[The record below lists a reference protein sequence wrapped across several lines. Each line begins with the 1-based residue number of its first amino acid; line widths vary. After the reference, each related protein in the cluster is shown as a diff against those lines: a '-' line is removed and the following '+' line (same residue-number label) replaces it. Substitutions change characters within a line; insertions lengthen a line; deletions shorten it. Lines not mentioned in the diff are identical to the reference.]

1 MNSIVQRI
9 LIALFLVL
17 PPALS
22 VAEPTRGR
30 IPINDGWRFQKGDPT
45 EVAGSLDYLKI
56 RDWVLPSSAAFLKDP
71 TVLPKR
77 PDGNLGAKVPYTQPS
92 FDDSAWRKLDLPH
105 DWAIQGPFKQ
115 EYKGKTGKLNYSGP
129 VWYRKHVNLPG
140 SDQGSRIYLDI
151 DGAMSYATVWCNGE
165 FVGGWPYGY
174 SSFRLDLTP
183 YAKPGSDNVLSIRLD
198 NPDNSSRW
206 YPGSGIYRNVWLVKT
221 HAIHV
226 GQWGTAIT
234 TPQVSAEAA
243 TVAVKVTIDNE
254 GKTPTQVLV
263 KTKVMFAGKP
273 VTDLPAQ
280 NVELSAGG
288 LVSATAEVTVPK
300 PQLWDTTT
308 PNLYTAVTTVEVG
321 GKVVDRYET
330 VFGIRSIA
338 FTADNGFLLNGK
350 RVQINGVCNHHD
362 LGALGTAFNTR
373 AAQRQLEILKEMGV
387 NALRTSHNPPAPE
400 LLDLCDA
407 MGILVMDEAYDCWKE
422 GKAKSGYNL
431 LFDDWNEQDM
441 RALLRRDRNH
451 PSVVMWSIGNEVKEL
466 SDAVVGPVIGARLTA
481 IAHEEDPTRPT
492 TLGSNKPD
500 ASYNGIQKSVDV
512 MGQNYQRG
520 GYAEFHE
527 KNPTIPLVGSET
539 SSALSSRGE
548 YFFQT
553 PDQVADQNA
562 AAIEPEQSDKP
573 SKRAKRGKQVSKKP
587 NQTQPF
593 EVISSI
599 KTEGRADFQISSY
612 DLYGPAWAML
622 PDQDF
627 ATLEKNP
634 HVAGQFVWTG
644 FDYLGEPTPYNAD
657 STNLLNFT
665 DPEERAK
672 MAKEMK
678 ELGELPV
685 PSRSSYFGIMD
696 LAGFKKDRFYLYQA
710 YWRPEYPMVHVLPHW
725 TWPERVG
732 QGVPVFLYTSGD
744 EAELFLNGKSLGRKK
759 KAQYEYR
766 LRWDDVIY
774 TPGELKA
781 VAYKNGKEWATEVVK
796 TASPATT
803 LTLDADRDQIAAD
816 RKDLSYVTVAIRDQ
830 AGIMVPR
837 SKNLVAF
844 TVSGPGEIVATDNGD
859 ATSHASFQS
868 PNIKAYNGL
877 ALAIIRAIGP
887 GKIIVT
893 AKAEGL
899 KDATVLITGR

>member
-1 MNSIVQRI
+1 
-9 LIALFLVL
+9 
-17 PPALS
+17 
-22 VAEPTRGR
+22 
-30 IPINDGWRFQKGDPT
+30 
-45 EVAGSLDYLKI
+45 
-56 RDWVLPSSAAFLKDP
+56 
-71 TVLPKR
+71 
-77 PDGNLGAKVPYTQPS
+77 
-92 FDDSAWRKLDLPH
+92 
-105 DWAIQGPFKQ
+105 
-115 EYKGKTGKLNYSGP
+115 
-129 VWYRKHVNLPG
+129 VWYRKHLTLPA
-140 SDQGSRIYLDI
+140 SDQGRRIYLDI
-151 DGAMSYATVWCNGE
+151 DGAMSYATVWFNGQ

-198 NPDNSSRW
+198 NLDKSSRW
-206 YPGSGIYRNVWLVKT
+206 YPGAGIYRNVWLVKT
-221 HAIHV
+221 NPVHV

-234 TPQVSAEAA
+234 TPKVSAEAA
-243 TVAVKVTIDNE
+243 TVAAKVTIANE
-254 GKTPTQVLV
+254 GNTPTQALV
-263 KTKVMFAGKP
+263 KTQLLFAGKP
-273 VTDLPAQ
+273 VTNLPAQTVDLPAGG
-280 NVELSAGG
+280 SA
-288 LVSATAEVTVPK
+288 VAAAEVAVSK

-350 RVQINGVCNHHD
+350 RMQLNGVCNHHD

-387 NALRTSHNPPAPE
+387 NAVRTSHNPPAPE

-422 GKAKSGYNL
+422 GKAKNGYNL
-431 LFDDWNEQDM
+431 LFDDWSEQDM
-441 RALLRRDRNH
+441 RALVRRDRNH

-466 SDAVVGPVIGARLTA
+466 EDAVVGPALGARLTA

-492 TLGSNKPD
+492 TLGSNKPV

-527 KNPTIPLVGSET
+527 KNPAIPLVGSES

-548 YFFQT
+548 YFFQS
-553 PDQVADQNA
+553 PEQVADQNTA
-562 AAIEPEQSDKP
+562 ASESDKADKP
-573 SKRAKRGKQVSKKP
+573 AKRGKQAPKNPPETK
-587 NQTQPF
+587 PF
-593 EVISSI
+593 EVISSV
-599 KTEGRADFQISSY
+599 KTDGRADFQISSY
-612 DLYGPAWAML
+612 DLYGPSWVIT
-622 PDQDF
+622 PDEEF
-627 ATLEKNP
+627 AAQEKNP

-665 DPEERAK
+665 DPAEKAK

-678 ELGELPV
+678 DLSKLAV
-685 PSRSSYFGIMD
+685 PSRSSYFGIVD

-710 YWRPEYPMVHVLPHW
+710 HWRPEFPMVHILPHW

-732 QGVPVFLYTSGD
+732 MGVPVFLYTSGD
-744 EAELFLNGKSLGRKK
+744 EAELFLNGQSLGRKK
-759 KAQYEYR
+759 KGPFEYR

-774 TPGELKA
+774 APGELKA
-781 VAYKNGKEWATEVVK
+781 VAYKNGKEWATDVVK
-796 TASPATT
+796 TAGPATA
-803 LTLDADRDQIAAD
+803 LTLDADRSVIAAD
-816 RKDLSYVTVAIRDQ
+816 RKDLSYVSVTIRDQ
-830 AGIMVPR
+830 AGTMVPR

-877 ALAIIRAIGP
+877 ALAIIRATGP
-887 GKIIVT
+887 GKITVT
-893 AKAEGL
+893 AKSEGL
-899 KDATVLITGR
+899 TDATVVINGQ

>member
-1 MNSIVQRI
+1 M
-9 LIALFLVL
+9 
-17 PPALS
+17 LS
-22 VAEPTRGR
+22 LLLAGFTNLSAAEPARER
-30 IPINDGWRFQKGDPT
+30 ISINDGWRFQKDDPA
-45 EVAGSLDYLKI
+45 EVAGSLDYSKI
-56 RDWVLPSSAAFLKDP
+56 RDWELPNSAAFLKDP

-77 PDGNLGAKVPYTQPS
+77 PEGNLAANVPYTQPG

-105 DWAIQGPFKQ
+105 DWAIEGPFKQ
-115 EYKGKTGKLNYSGP
+115 EYSGKTGKLNFSGP
-129 VWYRKHVNLPG
+129 VWYRKHLDLPA
-140 SDQGSRIYLDI
+140 SDQGRRIYLDI
-151 DGAMSYATVWCNGE
+151 DGAMSYATVWFNGQ

-198 NPDNSSRW
+198 NPDKSSRW
-206 YPGSGIYRNVWLVKT
+206 YPGAGIYRNVWLVKT
-221 HAIHV
+221 NPVHV
-226 GQWGTAIT
+226 DQWGTAIT
-234 TPQVSAEAA
+234 TPKVSAEAA
-243 TVAVKVTIDNE
+243 TVAAKVTIANE
-254 GKTPTQVLV
+254 GNTPTQALV
-263 KTKVMFAGKP
+263 KTQLLFAGKP
-273 VTDLPAQ
+273 VTDQPAQTVDLPAGG
-280 NVELSAGG
+280 SA
-288 LVSATAEVTVPK
+288 VATAEVTVSK

-338 FTADNGFLLNGK
+338 FTADSGFLLNGK
-350 RVQINGVCNHHD
+350 RVQLNGVCNHHD

-387 NALRTSHNPPAPE
+387 NAVRTSHNPPAPE

-422 GKAKSGYNL
+422 GKAKNGYNL
-431 LFDDWNEQDM
+431 LFDDWSEQDM

-451 PSVVMWSIGNEVKEL
+451 PSVVMWSIGNEVREL
-466 SDAVVGPVIGARLTA
+466 EDAAVGPAMGARLTA

-527 KNPTIPLVGSET
+527 KNPAIPLVGSES

-548 YFFQT
+548 YFFQS
-553 PDQVADQNA
+553 PEQVADQNA
-562 AAIEPEQSDKP
+562 AASEP
-573 SKRAKRGKQVSKKP
+573 AKRGGKNKTEPK
-587 NQTQPF
+587 PF
-593 EVISSI
+593 EVISSV
-599 KTEGRADFQISSY
+599 KTDGRADFQISSY
-612 DLYGPAWAML
+612 DLYGPGWVIT
-622 PDQDF
+622 PDEEF
-627 ATLEKNP
+627 AAQEKNP

-657 STNLLNFT
+657 ATNLLNFT
-665 DPEERAK
+665 DPAEKAK

-678 ELGELPV
+678 DLSKLAV
-685 PSRSSYFGIMD
+685 PSRSSYFGIVD

-710 YWRPEYPMVHVLPHW
+710 HWRPEFPMVHILPHW

-732 QGVPVFLYTSGD
+732 MGVPVFLYTSGD

-759 KAQYEYR
+759 KGPFEYR

-774 TPGELKA
+774 APGELKA
-781 VAYKNGKEWATEVVK
+781 VAYKNGKEWATDVVK
-796 TASPATT
+796 TAGPATA
-803 LTLDADRDQIAAD
+803 LTLDADRSVIAAD
-816 RKDLSYVTVAIRDQ
+816 RKDLSYVTVTIRDQ
-830 AGIMVPR
+830 AGTLVPR
-837 SKNLVAF
+837 SKNSVAF

-877 ALAIIRAIGP
+877 ALAIIRATGP
-887 GKIIVT
+887 GKITVT
-893 AKAEGL
+893 AKSEGL
-899 KDATVLITGR
+899 TDATVMINGQ